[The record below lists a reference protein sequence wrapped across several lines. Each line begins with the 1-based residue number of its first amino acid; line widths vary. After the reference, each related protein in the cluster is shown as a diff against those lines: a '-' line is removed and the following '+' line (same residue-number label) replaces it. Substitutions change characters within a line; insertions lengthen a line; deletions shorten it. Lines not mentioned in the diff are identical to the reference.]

1 MEAIEMTFKELKKK
15 IKEEQKKLAQSIK
28 LGKPLRKPSVYNQA
42 DGDELTAYR
51 DLYWNRRDYR
61 HNHIAYC
68 QMFNSTP
75 YALIEQ
81 PRDNNLP
88 DKTQLFTITKK
99 WEAGID
105 EETIRDCA

>member
-1 MEAIEMTFKELKKK
+1 MTYKELKNK
-15 IKEEQKKLAQSIK
+15 IKEEQKILAQAIK

-42 DGDELTAYR
+42 DEDSLIAYS

-68 QMFNSTP
+68 QMFNKTA

-88 DKTQLFTITKK
+88 DKTQLFTTTKK
-99 WEAGID
+99 WEAEID
-105 EETIRDCA
+105 EEIIRDCA